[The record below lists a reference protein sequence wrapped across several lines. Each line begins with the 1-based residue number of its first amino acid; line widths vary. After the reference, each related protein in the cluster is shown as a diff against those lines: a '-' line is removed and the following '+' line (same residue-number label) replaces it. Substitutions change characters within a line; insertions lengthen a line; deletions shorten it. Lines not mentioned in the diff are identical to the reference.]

1 MADTL
6 KRVSLWSLVP
16 ALIAAVTIP
25 VLGVPLAGAPA
36 ASAAPASTAAPAADE
51 QSPLSLTLTTMSPSS
66 LPANGPV
73 RLRGTVTNTSDDTW
87 STVNVYPFASWNSS
101 EPTVISSAEQLAQ
114 ETTRAPEEAVGER
127 FTDVDNYRTIT
138 ELAPGQSA
146 NYTATIT
153 ADQVQAASEP
163 GVYWIGVH
171 ALGESASVPRD
182 GYADGRARTF
192 IPLVA
197 EDATPVPT
205 TIVAG
210 IRGGARYGAAGRV
223 SDPDSWK
230 ARLAPEGSLG
240 RLVSFGDQSPIPI
253 SWLVDPSIPDAV
265 QRLAAGNPTRSLD
278 PTGTDNSD
286 EPDDGASEEPS
297 DNGSNTQL
305 NTDPAA
311 DDGAES
317 SSAANETAA
326 TAREWL
332 DQTGDMLE
340 GSEVLLLPFG
350 DTDVSSSVAHDPGWY
365 TRTRERSGSI
375 LEPWQ
380 LPGTPT
386 VAAPNGLLSPEALAA
401 VREGTTV
408 LLSDTVLPGEN
419 PPTNVNIDGLQMWAT
434 DGDIANGGPGP
445 DNPLGPVSLRQQLLS
460 KVALRTQ
467 ADEPEPVVM
476 VLPPSWQA
484 PRGEGSADRF
494 FDGLDVSWLQPSTL
508 ADLSTTASTV
518 VPAEDITLPE
528 DQLDADLPAEN
539 FASARQ
545 LAETGARMGRVL
557 FRNDSVADEV
567 IDEAMASTSYA
578 AARTPI
584 LSRLAIT
591 GAETYLLGQLALIQ
605 VEDPLPVTLSSETG
619 EFGVTLVNGLDQA
632 VEVRL
637 VAESDGEVQVTM
649 PGRIRLQANA
659 RTTVYPTAST
669 GVLGRHDA
677 ILRVTDLAG
686 NPTGGS
692 AVVQVR
698 ATQVSKAIWVII
710 GLGLVLL
717 FSAIL
722 LRLVRRTREALR

>member
-1 MADTL
+1 M
-6 KRVSLWSLVP
+6 P
-16 ALIAAVTIP
+16 ALMAAVTIP
-25 VLGVPLAGAPA
+25 VLSMPMVG
-36 ASAAPASTAAPAADE
+36 ASAASPAPVSAPASAPDE
-51 QSPLSLTLTTMSPSS
+51 QSPLSLTLTSMSPSA
-66 LPANGPV
+66 LPANGPI

-87 STVNVYPFASWNSS
+87 NAVNVYPFASWNSS
-101 EPTVISSAEQLAQ
+101 EPTVISSADQLAQ
-114 ETTRAPEEAVGER
+114 ETARAPEESVGER
-127 FTDVDNYRTIT
+127 FTEPENYRTIT
-138 ELAPGQSA
+138 EIAPGQTVRYS
-146 NYTATIT
+146 ATIS
-153 ADQVQAASEP
+153 ADQVQAADDP

-197 EDATPVPT
+197 EDPTPVPT
-205 TIVAG
+205 TIVAA
-210 IRGGARYGAAGRV
+210 IRGGARYAPAGRV
-223 SDPDSWK
+223 SDPERW
-230 ARLAPEGSLG
+230 AAQLAPAGGLG
-240 RLVSFGDQSPIPI
+240 RLVTFGEQSPVPI

-278 PTGTDNSD
+278 PTGTDESD
-286 EPDDGASEEPS
+286 ESDESDDGTGEQPS
-297 DNGSNTQL
+297 DDATGTEL
-305 NTDPAA
+305 DTDPAV
-311 DDGAES
+311 DGDAES
-317 SSAANETAA
+317 SVTADETAD
-326 TAREWL
+326 TAQEWL
-332 DQTGDMLE
+332 DRAGDMLE

-350 DTDVSSSVAHDPGWY
+350 DTDVSSSVANDPGWY

-386 VAAPNGLLSPEALAA
+386 VAAPDGLLSSEALAA

-408 LLSDTVLPGEN
+408 LLSDTALPGEN

-434 DGDIANGGPGP
+434 DSSAAKGGPGP

-460 KVALRTQ
+460 EVALRTQ
-467 ADEPEPVVM
+467 ADQPEPM
-476 VLPPSWQA
+476 VLVLPSSWQT
-484 PRGEGSADRF
+484 PRGSGAADRF
-494 FDGLDVSWLQPSTL
+494 FDGLDVSWLQPRTL

-518 VPAEDITLPE
+518 VPAEDVTLSE
-528 DQLDADLPAEN
+528 DLLDFELPADN
-539 FASARQ
+539 FAAARQ
-545 LAETGARMGRVL
+545 LAETGARLGRVL

-567 IDEAMASTSYA
+567 LDEAMASTSYD

-584 LSRLAIT
+584 LSRLATT
-591 GAETYLLGQLALIQ
+591 GADSYLLGQLASIQ

-659 RTTVYPTAST
+659 RTTVYPTATT
-669 GVLGRHDA
+669 GALGRHDA
-677 ILRVTDLAG
+677 TLRVTDLAG

-698 ATQVSKAIWVII
+698 ATQVSKAIWVIM

-722 LRLVRRTREALR
+722 VRLARRTREALR